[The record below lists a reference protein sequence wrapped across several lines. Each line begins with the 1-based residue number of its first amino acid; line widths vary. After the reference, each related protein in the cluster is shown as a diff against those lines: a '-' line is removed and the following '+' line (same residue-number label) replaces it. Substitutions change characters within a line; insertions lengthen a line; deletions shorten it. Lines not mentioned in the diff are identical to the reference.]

1 MFFFFFWI
9 VKNLFPKKGNAPTNK
24 EQYNEPKRLPLAR
37 NKAIKTKPHKQGKPS
52 ITTQLSV
59 DVICFF
65 SVVCLCPGCGLK
77 FLDCVVVNQ
86 VFLVA
91 GCCPGP

>member
-1 MFFFFFWI
+1 MWDFGLVCLIFEH
-9 VKNLFPKKGNAPTNK
+9 VCLFSLLTW
-24 EQYNEPKRLPLAR
+24 
-37 NKAIKTKPHKQGKPS
+37 
-52 ITTQLSV
+52 LSD

-65 SVVCLCPGCGLK
+65 SVVCLCPGCGLQ

-91 GCCPGP
+91 G

>member
-1 MFFFFFWI
+1 MVSTPGPGMWDFGLVCLIFKLEL
-9 VKNLFPKKGNAPTNK
+9 VCLFSLFTW
-24 EQYNEPKRLPLAR
+24 
-37 NKAIKTKPHKQGKPS
+37 
-52 ITTQLSV
+52 LSV